1 MLKKTPV
8 TEVSCMSK
16 MQEGISLLLKYV
28 SIIKRQRRA
37 EDFLKFSIIPE
48 NTEETLS
55 TSTCEA
61 KRKKISITK
70 SQNILF

>member
-28 SIIKRQRRA
+28 SIIETEKGRR
-37 EDFLKFSIIPE
+37 FF
-48 NTEETLS
+48 
-55 TSTCEA
+55 
-61 KRKKISITK
+61 
-70 SQNILF
+70 NIQYHT